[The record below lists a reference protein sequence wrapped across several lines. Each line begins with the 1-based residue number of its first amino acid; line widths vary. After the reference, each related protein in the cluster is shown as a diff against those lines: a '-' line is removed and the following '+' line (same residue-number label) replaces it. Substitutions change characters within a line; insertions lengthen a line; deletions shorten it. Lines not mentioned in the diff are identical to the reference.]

1 MFIIVGCPDLTTSGP
16 GEKDGA
22 GGWWN
27 QWCAR
32 RQSPGDGNDDQ
43 SIYIYLQSPGILYKV
58 CKHSCQFWSF
68 SVHIPSMFFNFRM
81 KRAVA
86 TVIPLQNSLKETQMK
101 IWRHQN
107 RESKSPKKHKTNK
120 VELPYIIQTK
130 EGRHYRNSQTRRTRE
145 SEYFIDLISINHSEF
160 GIVGGWPGI
169 CSWII

>member
-58 CKHSCQFWSF
+58 CKHSCQFGSF

-107 RESKSPKKHKTNK
+107 RESKSQKKH
-120 VELPYIIQTK
+120 E
-130 EGRHYRNSQTRRTRE
+130 TRRTRE
-145 SEYFIDLISINHSEF
+145 SEYLIDLISIDHSEY
-160 GIVGGWPGI
+160 GIVGCWPGI

>member
-1 MFIIVGCPDLTTSGP
+1 MELADDGTNDVPDVRALVMEMMTNLFISTYNHQVYCT
-16 GEKDGA
+16 
-22 GGWWN
+22 
-27 QWCAR
+27 
-32 RQSPGDGNDDQ
+32 
-43 SIYIYLQSPGILYKV
+43 KV
-58 CKHSCQFWSF
+58 CKHSCQFGSF

-145 SEYFIDLISINHSEF
+145 SEYFIDLISSNHSEF
-160 GIVGGWPGI
+160 GIVGG
-169 CSWII
+169 